1 MYPKFAPLVIWHK
14 LCCLYLRK
22 ITGAKKSLKAFF
34 KKKGMQPDS
43 DDPYSSN
50 LNIHSIS
57 IFEIAMAD
65 TISKVDVAD
74 SEDQTILWDNGGRR
88 IGVDR
93 RSFSYSLHIPERRSH
108 DDRRKGD
115 NRRKTNR
122 IKAKLCP
129 S

>member
-1 MYPKFAPLVIWHK
+1 
-14 LCCLYLRK
+14 
-22 ITGAKKSLKAFF
+22 
-34 KKKGMQPDS
+34 MQPDS
-43 DDPYSSN
+43 DDSYSAN
-50 LNIHSIS
+50 LNIRSIS
-57 IFEIAMAD
+57 IYEIAMAD
-65 TISKVDVAD
+65 TISKVDITD
-74 SEDQTILWDNGGRR
+74 SENQTILKDNGGRR
-88 IGVDR
+88 IGFDR

>member
-1 MYPKFAPLVIWHK
+1 
-14 LCCLYLRK
+14 
-22 ITGAKKSLKAFF
+22 
-34 KKKGMQPDS
+34 MQPDS
-43 DDPYSSN
+43 DDPYSAN

-74 SEDQTILWDNGGRR
+74 SEDQTILRDNGGRR

-122 IKAKLCP
+122 IKAK
-129 S
+129 